1 MQKNIPVLKMKKRQG
16 LTKGEEEIMQYLW
29 QLGKGTVSDII
40 ALMPDPKPKYT
51 TVATFIKI
59 LENKDFVRHQPQ
71 GKGFVYYPA
80 VEKEEHARTVIK
92 SMLATYFN
100 GSVSNLVSFFSE
112 HESITTREMDE
123 ILDIID
129 RAKKM

>member
-1 MQKNIPVLKMKKRQG
+1 MHL
-16 LTKGEEEIMQYLW
+16 LW
-29 QLGKGTVSDII
+29 RLGKGTVNEII

-51 TVATFIKI
+51 TVATFIKL
-59 LENKDFVRHQPQ
+59 LENKEFVRHEPQ

-80 VEKEEHARTVIK
+80 IEKEEYARTVMR
-92 SMLATYFN
+92 SMLTTYFN
-100 GSVSNLVSFFSE
+100 GSFSNLVSFFSQ
-112 HESITTREMDE
+112 HENISTSEMDE

>member
-1 MQKNIPVLKMKKRQG
+1 MKKKQG
-16 LTKGEEEIMQYLW
+16 LTKGEEEIMHLLW

-40 ALMPDPKPKYT
+40 ALMPEPKPKYT
-51 TVATFIKI
+51 TVATFIKL
-59 LENKDFVRHQPQ
+59 LENKEFVRHEPQ

-80 VEKEEHARTVIK
+80 IEREVYARTVMR

-100 GSVSNLVSFFSE
+100 GSLPDLVSFFSR
-112 HESITTREMDE
+112 HEDISTSEMDE

>member
-1 MQKNIPVLKMKKRQG
+1 MKKKQG
-16 LTKGEEEIMQYLW
+16 LTKGEEEIMHLLW

-40 ALMPDPKPKYT
+40 ALMPEPKPKYT
-51 TVATFIKI
+51 TVATFIKL
-59 LENKDFVRHQPQ
+59 LENKEFVRHEPQ

-80 VEKEEHARTVIK
+80 IEREAYARTVMR

-100 GSVSNLVSFFSE
+100 GSLPDLVSFFSR
-112 HESITTREMDE
+112 HEDISTSEMDE